1 MNPTLAFLSLAE
13 EVKSLPREAALAAIL
28 ARCVELAGARGGA
41 IYMLSTEEENLLVCT
56 AQQGPALDQDGL
68 NAIAEVWQSGGATA
82 TATAR
87 LFAAGAEGQPP
98 SAIVAVIE
106 PAADAKADLATAMP
120 VLSTIIDRIAVDAA
134 PPVAGG
140 PAEAPPPSPDA
151 DAGDLP
157 DGVMDVLVV
166 EDNVINLMLVETVL
180 KRGGHKVTSVE
191 NGLLA
196 VNTVREHVFDL
207 ILMDI
212 HMPEMDGLEATARIR
227 EMEGPQAGIPIIA
240 VTANAM
246 EGDRERFLAGGM
258 DDYLPK
264 PIDADNLLQMVRDYG
279 RGGARSG
286 PSPHARSNGGGA
298 VGVLDERAIGG
309 LIAKVGE
316 AVTGKM
322 VEAYVNDTPLRLRR
336 LLDAVSRSDA
346 ARARSEAE
354 DLSSS
359 SAELGVPVMRD
370 LGLKLSQACAGSDWD
385 EARALGPR
393 LQSSLDDA
401 LEALQARFS

>member
-13 EVKSLPREAALAAIL
+13 EVKAQSREQALATIL
-28 ARCVELAGARGGA
+28 ARCVDLAGAQGGA
-41 IYMLSTEEENLLVCT
+41 LYMLSQEEDNLLVCT
-56 AQQGPALDQDGL
+56 AQQGAAIDQDSL
-68 NAIAEVWQSGGATA
+68 NAIAEVWQNGTPVATA
-82 TATAR
+82 GAR
-87 LFAAGAEGQPP
+87 LYAARADEAAP
-98 SAIVAVIE
+98 SAIIAVVA
-106 PAADAKADLATAMP
+106 PAAEAKADLASAMP
-120 VLSTIIDRIAVDAA
+120 VLATIIDRIAVPEPEIEIPAQAA
-134 PPVAGG
+134 PA
-140 PAEAPPPSPDA
+140 AASDAPPGEA
-151 DAGDLP
+151 LP
-157 DGVMDVLVV
+157 EGVMDVLVV

-196 VNTVREHVFDL
+196 VNAAREHLYDL

-212 HMPEMDGLEATARIR
+212 HMPEMDGLEATAKIR
-227 EMEGPQAGIPIIA
+227 EMEGAHAGVPIIA

-264 PIDADNLLQMVRDYG
+264 PIDADALLQLVRDYG
-279 RGGARSG
+279 RGGTRSG
-286 PSPHARSNGGGA
+286 PSPHARGGDDA
-298 VGVLDERAIGG
+298 PAGVLDERAIGG
-309 LIAKVGE
+309 LISKVGE

-322 VEAYVNDTPLRLRR
+322 VQAYVADTPLRLRR

-346 ARARSEAE
+346 TRARSEAE

-393 LQSSLDDA
+393 LQAGLDDA
-401 LEALQARFS
+401 LAALQARFP